1 MDFLN
6 NLYKEIFQISPQ
18 PMWVYDIN
26 TLCFLEVNDAAILHY
41 GYSRDEF
48 LSMSIKEIRPEDSIP
63 EFEKA
68 MENVHR
74 YKARF
79 TSNRYKHLK
88 KNGDVISVE
97 IKSNLF
103 ELNNRLVELV
113 IITDITLQLQHEQA
127 AKKSEEVLLLSEKR
141 FKALVQ
147 EGSDIISVID
157 IEGRY
162 QFLSESCISLLNIYP
177 EEMVGKIAYDF
188 IHPEDRERV
197 MRQINTLTEIHRI
210 QIKPFRFLTG
220 QNEWRWLTTTA
231 INMFE
236 DPSISGIVTNS
247 TDITELISKN
257 EELQQSNERYKLML
271 KAADEAICD
280 WDIENDITNWSVG
293 FNEIFGYNLEIYNN
307 TLWSDNIY
315 PEDKQKAMKELDD
328 ALKNPAIEVL
338 HSEYRFLKA
347 NREVAIIHYRG
358 IFLRDKAGKA
368 IRSIGSYRDITAYK
382 ENITQI
388 QKQTQQLKEIAWT
401 QSHKI
406 RNSLAKIIGL
416 VDLLKAEDFIP
427 ESQKKILTHLY
438 TSAADLDSGIRE
450 IINKTQASNTS
461 EFSN

>member
-6 NLYKEIFQISPQ
+6 KLYKEIFQISPQ

-26 TLCFLEVNDAAILHY
+26 TLNFLEVNDAAIHHY

-48 LSMSIKEIRPEDSIP
+48 LNMSIKEIRPEDSMP

-74 YKARF
+74 YKECF
-79 TSNRYKHLK
+79 TINRYKHSK

-157 IEGRY
+157 LEGRY

-197 MRQINTLTEIHRI
+197 MIQINMLTEIHRI

-231 INMFE
+231 INMFA

-247 TDITELISKN
+247 TDITELIRKN

-293 FNEIFGYNLEIYNN
+293 FTEIFGYNLEIYNN

-382 ENITQI
+382 ENMTQI

-427 ESQKKILTHLY
+427 ESQKKILTYLY
-438 TSAADLDSGIRE
+438 TSAADLDTGIRE
-450 IINKTQASNTS
+450 VINKTQASNTS